1 MTTVVPS
8 SEAANMLVT
17 PIGLV
22 SSPKVTTYD
31 IGNYKQFRVR
41 NPKRLR
47 VLQIDGGG
55 FLGYL
60 VFASLHVLEN
70 QCPSGRLCDSFDL
83 IYGTSTGA
91 IIGAALA
98 AGASVDE
105 IENLYKVHGDN
116 IFSWQDP
123 WWKPWRKL
131 DRPLYDRE
139 RVLSPLRTILTRYGV
154 RYMRDLRT
162 RFVAVTL
169 DECERQNVFQKSW
182 KASFEN
188 MLVEDAVDRSFAAV
202 LYFGHV
208 VDAKQ
213 LKCYGDGGT
222 GGLNCALMYSYFEAQ
237 SLAIND
243 ERMGPTNLPNALI
256 TDIDIYSFGCG
267 TSPLSV
273 PYSKVSRWNNL
284 KQVWNTYMVGGK
296 GLARVQATVDQVR
309 ALSWLVDEQRKNPKY
324 AGTEVHVLRFDTSL
338 TNKLNKMDAP
348 KYIKEYASIGKAM
361 SDANADRLKFFDNDD
376 ADTAAVVAAD
386 DPDEQDTA
394 NPVDVA

>member
-1 MTTVVPS
+1 MTTS
-8 SEAANMLVT
+8 
-17 PIGLV
+17 
-22 SSPKVTTYD
+22 KVTTYD
-31 IGNYKQFRVR
+31 SRNYKQLRVR
-41 NPKRLR
+41 NPNRLR

-60 VFASLHVLEN
+60 VFASLRMLEL

-139 RVLSPLRTILTRYGV
+139 RVLTPLRTILTRYGV

-182 KASFEN
+182 KSAFEN
-188 MLVEDAVDRSFAAV
+188 MLVEDAVDRSFAAAF
-202 LYFGHV
+202 YFGHV
-208 VDAKQ
+208 VDSKQ

-222 GGLNCALMYSYFEAQ
+222 GGLNCALLYSYFEAQ
-237 SLAIND
+237 ALILND
-243 ERMGPTNLPNALI
+243 DRIGSTNYPNAPI

-267 TSPLSV
+267 TSPITV
-273 PYSKVSRWNNL
+273 PYAKVSKWNNL
-284 KQVWNTYMVGGK
+284 KQVWNTYLVNGK
-296 GLARVQATVDQVR
+296 GLARVQATADQVR
-309 ALSWLVDEQRKNPKY
+309 ALSWIVEKRCKNPSY
-324 AGTEVHVLRFDTSL
+324 TGTKVHVLRFDTPLSD
-338 TNKLNKMDAP
+338 KLNKMDAP
-348 KYIKEYASIGKAM
+348 KYIKEYAAIGLAM
-361 SDANADRLKFFDNDD
+361 ANANADRLKFFDIDD
-376 ADTAAVVAAD
+376 SADAIVVVPPT

-394 NPVDVA
+394 NPEEVV